1 MIDKF
6 SMMKKKTLLTPQ
18 QEELLKKFNKN
29 FDPKEKNSLSD
40 NENTK
45 FQDKFVKKQTYRG
58 TNRGR

>member
-1 MIDKF
+1 
-6 SMMKKKTLLTPQ
+6 MMKKKTLLTPQ

-58 TNRGR
+58 ANRGR